1 MYHHPDM
8 VKCPHWLKAF
18 VRQAPKMEGFI
29 LKLLHSFFWAVI
41 YFRSSCRG
49 AWTSRIRF
57 LEECQKFT
65 CQRCQIWWW
74 RAGSWTRSVTPVSM
88 CCSRREVMSQQ
99 PVTADLASGW
109 SGFFF
114 SDDDWKRVHINSV
127 GRKNYLKKKTD
138 VFGKVLW
145 NLSNAFKK
153 SKMINRNNLSD
164 CCIFTSSDRLC
175 CSLLQLR

>member
-1 MYHHPDM
+1 MWKENGNILKLKISLSQLQKFHGLFGFYYLINTELSWMYHHPDM

-29 LKLLHSFFWAVI
+29 QILLHSFFWAVI

-49 AWTSRIRF
+49 AWTSSIHF

-109 SGFFF
+109 SGFLLVTMTE
-114 SDDDWKRVHINSV
+114 RE
-127 GRKNYLKKKTD
+127 
-138 VFGKVLW
+138 
-145 NLSNAFKK
+145 
-153 SKMINRNNLSD
+153 
-164 CCIFTSSDRLC
+164 FT
-175 CSLLQLR
+175 